1 MIKYFSNILKQ
12 VNTLLEKLFEK
23 YNLSEKDKYEI
34 RQIYDLLPPDKKQ
47 NLLNNFETLA
57 LKLRKI
63 EEEISSERE
72 ILIWDALLDIKNVID
87 RVKKERLKNETKS
100 KINFLKQGV

>member
-47 NLLNNFETLA
+47 NLLNNFEVLV
-57 LKLRKI
+57 LRLERINK
-63 EEEISSERE
+63 EINLERR
-72 ILIWDALLDIKNVID
+72 ILIWDVFEDIKSFYSEYW
-87 RVKKERLKNETKS
+87 K
-100 KINFLKQGV
+100 